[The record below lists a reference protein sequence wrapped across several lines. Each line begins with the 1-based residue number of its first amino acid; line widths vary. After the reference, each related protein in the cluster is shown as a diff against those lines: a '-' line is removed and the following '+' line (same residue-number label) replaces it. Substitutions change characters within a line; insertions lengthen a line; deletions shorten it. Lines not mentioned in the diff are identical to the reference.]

1 MSNQVWISEH
11 LNELND
17 DISKMIFDDPSL
29 VTDPT
34 NLDELND
41 KLTNMIFKR
50 HELPMNHYK
59 VNIEQLSANGW
70 RVNIG
75 LKQI

>member
-1 MSNQVWISEH
+1 MANQVWISEH

-17 DISKMIFDDPSL
+17 DISSMIFDDPEL
-29 VTDPT
+29 ITDPT
-34 NLDELND
+34 KLDELHN
-41 KLTNMIFKR
+41 KLSDMIFAR
-50 HELPMNHYK
+50 HELPMNHYQ
-59 VNIEQLSANGW
+59 VDIEPYGSGGW